1 MATYNHDFVCT
12 YQLMDDDPEMANF
25 LYQVQLTTAFCM
37 EQRLFSM
44 MCDPNP
50 ATNLFDST
58 RIQSVFNYL
67 VRVMKLHEN
76 KKFVDV
82 VQTHPLVALYMR
94 NKSDG
99 RNEKIEK
106 DLELVD
112 LESDKLRDS
121 IESKRTGDGDG
132 DGDGDDSG
140 SADDRQ
146 LINDSLL
153 WLISF
158 HSFHAFHKCVIDV
171 LTTGSAQ
178 RITDESLAALKKTFE
193 DFESL

>member
-1 MATYNHDFVCT
+1 
-12 YQLMDDDPEMANF
+12 MDDDPEMANF

-82 VQTHPLVALYMR
+82 VRTHPLVALYMR

-99 RNEKIEK
+99 RNENGALDSENSR
-106 DLELVD
+106 EFN
-112 LESDKLRDS
+112 RDV
-121 IESKRTGDGDG
+121 GDGDG
-132 DGDGDDSG
+132 HGDADNDNDGS
-140 SADDRQ
+140 DRQ

-193 DFESL
+193 EFESL